1 MINIT
6 TPNIFNINEI
16 SRLGAKYMSYN
27 YNKLM
32 SYTAMYL
39 SIRNDHCLEK
49 REKLLCHLFR
59 LMFKA

>member
-16 SRLGAKYMSYN
+16 SMYSFG
-27 YNKLM
+27 LM